1 MNYTQY
7 ENNNY
12 VLLKGK
18 IKELPTYSHTVMGEG
33 FFEMFIEV
41 QRLSDE
47 VDVLPITI
55 SERLI
60 KNFKLGD
67 EIGISGQFRSYNKLE
82 GSKSK
87 LILTIFV
94 KELIN
99 PNEMSEVNQI
109 YLVGYICKEPIYRT
123 TPFGREICDCLLA
136 VNRAYN
142 KSDYLPCIAW
152 GRNARFVRDL
162 GIGEKLEVQGRIQ
175 SRKYQKKIDEDSYET
190 RTAYEISL
198 SSVML
203 IDEAYEETKIS
214 NSSNNLERLKAG
226 LIGQT
231 SKGAEVI

>member
-1 MNYTQY
+1 MNNISY
-7 ENNNY
+7 ENNNC

-18 IKELPTYSHTVMGEG
+18 IKELPKYSHTVMGEG
-33 FFEMFIEV
+33 FFEMYVEV

-47 VDVLPITI
+47 VDVLPVTI

-60 KNFKLGD
+60 EDFKVGD
-67 EIGISGQFRSYNKLE
+67 EIGIVGQYRSYNKME
-82 GSKSK
+82 NNKSK
-87 LILTIFV
+87 LMLTIFV
-94 KELIN
+94 KELVD
-99 PNEMSEVNQI
+99 PEEMTEINQI

-123 TPFGREICDCLLA
+123 TPFGREICDILLA

-175 SRKYQKKIDEDSYET
+175 SRKYQKRIDDSTTET
-190 RTAYEISL
+190 KVAYEISL

-203 IDEAYEETKIS
+203 VDESIERYNEDVGE
-214 NSSNNLERLKAG
+214 NCLNLLNHTT
-226 LIGQT
+226 T
-231 SKGAEVI
+231 SEVSV

>member
-1 MNYTQY
+1 MINTSY
-7 ENNNY
+7 ENNNH

-41 QRLSDE
+41 QRLSNE
-47 VDVLPITI
+47 VDVLPVTI

-60 KNFKLGD
+60 SNFNIGD
-67 EIGISGQFRSYNKLE
+67 EIGIAGQFRSYNKIE
-82 GSKSK
+82 DDKSK
-87 LILTIFV
+87 LMLTIFV
-94 KELIN
+94 KELID
-99 PNEMSEVNQI
+99 PKEMNEINQI
-109 YLVGYICKEPIYRT
+109 YLVGYICKDPIYRT
-123 TPFGREICDCLLA
+123 TPFGREICDMLLA

-175 SRKYQKKIDEDSYET
+175 SRKYQKRIDSEHTVT

-198 SSVML
+198 SSVM
-203 IDEAYEETKIS
+203 ISEADTYTEL
-214 NSSNNLERLKAG
+214 NSGENQKYATS
-226 LIGQT
+226 IGDT
-231 SKGAEVI
+231 VGATEVV